1 MSLSLPVTR
10 TDGAPY
16 GAFRTFGLY
25 WCYHCHRTVRIAS
38 SNPSEIACPR
48 CLRQFVVEIEMRR
61 PRIAFNHAT
70 PPFDTSP
77 EARLLEALSLMFDHP
92 IRGGFGADPYL
103 RARSRNMEPEPRPR
117 PLHRRRHSLDNVN
130 NGGLPPP
137 RRTYEILRPFDPT
150 SPLGNMI
157 GPPDLTAPPRRVNPH
172 DFFTGSSGLEEL
184 IEQLTQDDRPGP
196 PPASEPTIDALPTV
210 KITPQHLA
218 DDMSQCTVCMEEF
231 IVGGEAKELPCK
243 HIYHNDCITPWLRLH
258 NSCPIC
264 RRELPP
270 VNTIAGSEERGD
282 SIREDVPERRRP
294 RWMQL
299 GNMWPFRAR
308 YQRVS
313 PDETAQRNPRA
324 NRS

>member
-1 MSLSLPVTR
+1 MPLSLPITR
-10 TDGAPY
+10 SDSAPN

-48 CLRQFVVEIEMRR
+48 CLRQFVAELEMGR
-61 PRIAFNHAT
+61 PRSAFNHAT

-77 EARLLEALSLMFDHP
+77 ETRLLEALSLMFDP
-92 IRGGFGADPYL
+92 QGRSGFGADPFL
-103 RARSRNMEPEPRPR
+103 RGRSRNMEPEPRLR
-117 PLHRRRHSLDNVN
+117 PHHRRRHSLDNVN

-137 RRTYEILRPFDPT
+137 RRTYVILRP
-150 SPLGNMI
+150 SIPLGNMTE
-157 GPPDLTAPPRRVNPH
+157 PPNPRPPPRRMNPH
-172 DFFTGSSGLEEL
+172 DFFNRTSGLEEL

-196 PPASEPTIDALPTV
+196 PPASEPIIDAIPTV

-218 DDMSQCTVCMEEF
+218 NDMSQCTVCMEEF
-231 IVGGEAKELPCK
+231 IVGGEAKELPCE
-243 HIYHNDCITPWLRLH
+243 HIYHRDCIIPWLRLH

-264 RRELPP
+264 RRDLQPL
-270 VNTIAGSEERGD
+270 NTIVESQEERNN
-282 SIREDVPERRRP
+282 SVIEDTPERRRP

-313 PDETAQRNPRA
+313 PRGN
-324 NRS
+324 N

>member
-1 MSLSLPVTR
+1 MSMSLPRTR
-10 TDGAPY
+10 TD

-61 PRIAFNHAT
+61 PRAAF
-70 PPFDTSP
+70 PPFDASP
-77 EARLLEALSLMFDHP
+77 ETRLLEALSLMFDSP
-92 IRGGFGADPYL
+92 IRGGFSADPFL
-103 RARSRNMEPEPRPR
+103 RERSRNTEPEPRPR
-117 PLHRRRHSLDNVN
+117 PQHRRRHSLDNDN

-137 RRTYEILRPFDPT
+137 RRTYVVLRPIDPT

-157 GPPDLTAPPRRVNPH
+157 EPPPPPPHRRVNPN
-172 DFFTGSSGLEEL
+172 DFFTGASGLEQL

-196 PPASEPTIDALPTV
+196 PPAPEHSIDALPTV
-210 KITPQHLA
+210 KITPQHITN
-218 DDMSQCTVCMEEF
+218 DMSQCSVCMEEF
-231 IVGGEAKELPCK
+231 IVGREATELPCK
-243 HIYHNDCITPWLRLH
+243 HIYHNSCITPWLRLH

-264 RRELPP
+264 RRDLPP
-270 VNTIAGSEERGD
+270 VSTVSGTQERRD
-282 SIREDVPERRRP
+282 HVREDIPERRRT

-299 GNMWPFRAR
+299 GNIWPFRAR
-308 YQRVS
+308 QRITLQ
-313 PDETAQRNPRA
+313 DTTHINPRG